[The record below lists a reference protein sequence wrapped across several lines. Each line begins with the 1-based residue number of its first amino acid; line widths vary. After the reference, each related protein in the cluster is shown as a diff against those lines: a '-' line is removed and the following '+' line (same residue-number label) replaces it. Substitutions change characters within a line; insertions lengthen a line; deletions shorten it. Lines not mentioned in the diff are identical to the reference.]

1 MNLITKTL
9 LGLALSSV
17 AAIAQAVPI
26 VGSFGFTGGFAPT
39 GGTTSDTATGI
50 DFTDPTGRIGTCSG
64 AYTSIFVACNSVT
77 GDVVTVGDIPAGT
90 LPASGGVAFSL
101 ADWIETSTLSFDL
114 NSITDILRDSVG
126 LTSLRITGTGTA
138 CTTVAGY
145 DCTDGTFILTFN
157 GNAPGQFTFS
167 SSVTTTGVVPEPGSL
182 ALLGL
187 GLAGLGLVRRRRA
200 A

>member
-17 AAIAQAVPI
+17 AAVAQAVPI
-26 VGSFGFTGGFAPT
+26 VGSFGFGGNFDPL
-39 GGTTSDTATGI
+39 GGTSAATATGI

-64 AYTSIFVACNSVT
+64 SYTSIFAVCNSIT
-77 GDVVTVGDIPAGT
+77 GDVVTVGDIPVGT
-90 LPASGGVAFSL
+90 LPNSGPVAFSL
-101 ADWIETSTLSFDL
+101 ADWISTATMDFDL
-114 NSITDILRDSVG
+114 NSITSVARDGTG
-126 LTSLRITGTGTA
+126 LTSLTINGTGTA
-138 CTTVAGY
+138 CTSVAGF

-157 GNAPGQFTFS
+157 GNGPGQFTFS
-167 SSVTTTGVVPEPGSL
+167 SSVTTTAVPEPGSL

-187 GLAGLGLVRRRRA
+187 GLAGLGLIRRRRA